1 MAKLLKKHFGLGSKK
16 GPPHPPKPD
25 YVTQKSSSV
34 QELLSRSPTSE
45 HKTSGSLS
53 SAASHIGSFEVAQLA
68 DSPSRCSRLSQS
80 SLASTLGFG
89 GARPKEPKESS
100 NAPSPKDKHS
110 SVSGCDDDIQDSPI
124 EEVRQQPFVP

>member
-1 MAKLLKKHFGLGSKK
+1 MAKLLKKHFGLGGKK

-45 HKTSGSLS
+45 HKSSASLS

-68 DSPSRCSRLSQS
+68 DSPSRVSRLSQS
-80 SLASTLGFG
+80 SLASTLGF

-110 SVSGCDDDIQDSPI
+110 SVSGCDDDVQDSPV
-124 EEVRQQPFVP
+124 EEVRQQSFV